1 MSSPALDKNSISN
14 SFSDLQ
20 LEICQALETADGGA
34 HFVADDW
41 EREDGG
47 GGRTSILNQGK
58 IIEKGGVAYSQ
69 VFGPTTDRIKKQ
81 LNVSGESDFLAT
93 GVSIVIHPH
102 NPMVPI
108 MHMNVRYFDLSDGT
122 CWFGGGIDLT
132 PHFVDE
138 ADARYFHNTLKA
150 VCDKH
155 HPEFYNTFK
164 NWADDY
170 FYIPHRNE
178 TRGIGGI
185 FFDYLKPGDYG
196 LSKAQLYAFVF
207 DLGNTFAPLYIYF
220 MQKNEFLSFSDTDKA
235 WQGLR
240 RGRYVEFNLLYD
252 RGTKFGLE
260 SGGRTESILMS
271 LPSHANWAYNFTP
284 EPKSRE
290 AFTLSK
296 LVKGIDW
303 CEN

>member
-1 MSSPALDKNSISN
+1 MATLLLDKNSISEV
-14 SFSDLQ
+14 FSTLQ
-20 LEICQALETADGGA
+20 RQICTALENADGGA
-34 HFVADDW
+34 TFMADDW
-41 EREDGG
+41 TREDGG
-47 GGRTSILNQGK
+47 GGRTSILSGGT

-81 LNVSGESDFLAT
+81 LNVTGESEFLAT

-132 PHFVDE
+132 PHFVDD
-138 ADARYFHNTLKA
+138 ADATYFHKTLKA
-150 VCDKH
+150 VCDRH
-155 HPEFYNTFK
+155 HPNFYPTFK
-164 NWADDY
+164 TWADEY

-196 LSKAQLYAFVF
+196 LSKQQVFDFVF
-207 DLGNTFAPLYIYF
+207 DLGNTFAPLYTYF
-220 MQKNEFLSFSDTDKA
+220 MQKNKSLEFSEADKA

-271 LPSHANWAYNFTP
+271 LPLQANWVYNFTP
-284 EPKSRE
+284 EADSRE
-290 AFTLSK
+290 TYTQSK
-296 LVKGIDW
+296 LIKGVDW
-303 CEN
+303 CDN

>member
-1 MSSPALDKNSISN
+1 MQSQKLDKISISEAFEGLQ
-14 SFSDLQ
+14 STICLDL
-20 LEICQALETADGGA
+20 EGADGGA
-34 HFVADDW
+34 KFKIDKW
-41 EREDGG
+41 KREDGG
-47 GGRTSILNQGK
+47 GGKTNILTDGQ
-58 IIEKGGVAYSQ
+58 IIEKGGVAFSR

-81 LNVSGESDFLAT
+81 LNVTGESDFLAT

-102 NPMVPI
+102 SPFVPI
-108 MHMNVRYFDLSDGT
+108 MHMNVRYFKLSDGT

-132 PHFVDE
+132 PHYVDE
-138 ADARYFHNTLKA
+138 NDCIFFHKALKD
-150 VCDKH
+150 VCDRH
-155 HPEFYNTFK
+155 HEAFYPKFK
-164 NWADDY
+164 TWADDY

-196 LSKAQLYAFVF
+196 LSKAEIFAFVH
-207 DLGNTFAPLYIYF
+207 DLGATFAPIYTYF
-220 MQKNEFLSFSDTDKA
+220 MQKNKDLLFTENQKA

-271 LPSHANWAYNFTP
+271 LPQNANWAYNFIP
-284 EPKSRE
+284 EKGSAE
-290 AFTLSK
+290 EYTLSK
-296 LVKGIDW
+296 LIKGVDW
-303 CEN
+303 V